1 MSLSPQFFDELR
13 SRISISSVVGRKV
26 TWEKGKTNVSR
37 GDYWAPCPFHNE
49 KTASFHCTESTGR
62 YYCFGC
68 HAKGDAI
75 SFVQQLENVS
85 FIEAVEIL
93 AGEAGLEMPKRDPKA
108 QEKADKFTQMTDLM
122 EQAVQFYRL
131 QLRSQ
136 AARPAAQYLEQR
148 GFGAEVQDRFDIGF
162 APNARDATLQHF
174 KAKGVSE
181 AMLIEVGLVA
191 RPDDGR
197 SPYDRFRDRIMFPI
211 RDGRGRAIG
220 FGGRAM
226 DPNAKAKYYNS
237 TQTPIFD
244 KGRNLYN
251 LQKARAAAGKGM
263 PLIVAEGYADVIAL
277 SEAGFEACV
286 APLGTAVTEDQLD
299 LLWRISPEPII
310 ALDGDTAGLRAAYR
324 VIDLALPK
332 LGAGRALRFALM
344 PQGLD
349 PDDVIRKQ
357 GREAMQGILDT
368 STSLI
373 DLLWKRET
381 EGKTFDSPE
390 RKAAVHKTL
399 GEAISKIP
407 DPDLKKFYQEDLR
420 QKEWQ
425 LFRAR
430 PAGGAQKRLWRP
442 RKGQVESAL
451 MQTRNSMLS
460 QSDLDDANVMRERVV
475 IAILLSV
482 PQLRAHAHEAL
493 DNIGFRDER
502 CAQWA
507 DAILGAAQGVTSE
520 ELIAQVKQQFD
531 PRAIDLLFADPHI
544 RLCAA
549 VRQPDDMIRAQTAL
563 DEELAKLA
571 ADRGLELE
579 LKDAVEDFSQGDD
592 EVHDATLWRLG
603 QAALAKHRA
612 VRNAQVDRSE
622 YEIAENGAKVDRK
635 QREALKEMIAKY
647 TQGKTS

>member
-1 MSLSPQFFDELR
+1 MSLTPQFFDELR

-75 SFVQQLENVS
+75 NFVQQLENVS

-93 AGEAGLEMPKRDPKA
+93 ASEAGLDMPKRDPKA

-131 QLRSQ
+131 QLRAQ
-136 AARPAAQYLEQR
+136 AARPAMEYLNRR
-148 GFGAEVQDRFDIGF
+148 GFGPDVQDRFDIGF
-162 APNARDATLQHF
+162 APNGRDATFQHF
-174 KAKGVSE
+174 KDKGVSE

-251 LQKARAAAGKGM
+251 MQKARAATGKGQ

-299 LLWRISPEPII
+299 LLWRMTPEPII

-357 GREAMQGILDT
+357 GRDAMAAILER
-368 STSLI
+368 SSSLV
-373 DLLWKRET
+373 DLLWQRET
-381 EGKTFDSPE
+381 EGKSFDSPE
-390 RKAAVHKTL
+390 RKAAVHKAL
-399 GEAISKIP
+399 ADAISKIP
-407 DPDLKKFYQEDLR
+407 DLDLKKYYQEDLR

-442 RKGQVESAL
+442 RKGQVEPAL

-460 QSDLDDANVMRERVV
+460 QGDMDQANTMRERVV
-475 IAILLSV
+475 IAMLLSV
-482 PQLRAHAHEAL
+482 PELRRGAQEAL
-493 DNIGFRDER
+493 DNIGFRDQT
-502 CAQWA
+502 CARWA
-507 DAILGAAQGVTSE
+507 DAILRADDPITSDQ
-520 ELIAQVKQQFD
+520 LIAQIKEQFD
-531 PRAIDLLFADPHI
+531 AGAIDLLFADPHI

-549 VRQPDDMIRAQTAL
+549 VRQPEDKIRARTAL

-579 LKDAVEDFSQGDD
+579 LKDAVEDFSHGDD
-592 EVHDATLWRLG
+592 DGHDATLWRLG
-603 QAALAKHRA
+603 QAALAKQRA

-622 YEIAENGAKVDRK
+622 YDIADNGAKVDRK
-635 QREALKEMIAKY
+635 QRETLKDMVAKY